1 MANILRNYIL
11 WPILALLSTAV
22 IYLVLVLSLYN
33 FFIRFNNIEELL
45 WNGFVKKSLV
55 IINDNRSE
63 KLQLAINNL
72 PSSILSKENSDIKI
86 IVTKN
91 PEINAFSAP
100 GKRVILTT
108 GLLNQVKSE
117 KALLFIIGHEISH
130 LLRKDHLYEL
140 SRILVSNIYSVITLS
155 DLFSESLNMIDNQ
168 KVKRSEFIADQY
180 ALKLIY
186 QIYGNA
192 SDIENIFY
200 ILKYNKKM
208 NYPQQ
213 HLLTHPDIQDR
224 INRLHLLISQQ
235 QSNNR
240 LRNEESF

>member
-33 FFIRFNNIEELL
+33 FFIRFNNVEELL
-45 WNGFVKKSLV
+45 WKGFVKKSLV
-55 IINDNRSE
+55 IINDQRSE
-63 KLQLAINNL
+63 KLQLVINNL

-86 IVTKN
+86 IVTES

-108 GLLNQVKSE
+108 GLLNQIKSE

-140 SRILVSNIYSVITLS
+140 SRILVSKIYSVITLS
-155 DLFSESLNMIDNQ
+155 DLFSESVNMIDNQ

-200 ILKYNKKM
+200 ILKYNKKIS
-208 NYPQQ
+208 YPQQ

-224 INRLHLLISQQ
+224 INRLQLLISKQ
-235 QSNNR
+235 QSDDR
-240 LRNEESF
+240 